1 MTATIDEGM
10 LAKLS
15 IREVIERWA
24 IARDTGDF
32 ESLRAC
38 FHDDGIMFATWF
50 QGSADDFVGRALT
63 SFSRG
68 NMSSHILGGISI
80 EIAGSRAVAQTRLT
94 LAAREQIEGAL
105 YDISCIGRF
114 YDLFE
119 KRAGGWKIA
128 ERRLTYEK
136 DRAEPVLPG
145 ETHAFDRALLD
156 SFPPGYR
163 FLAYAQTKRGLAVK
177 TDLPGLRGPDVEAL
191 YARGKA
197 WLNDHPWRM
206 SPIPAQNRVAQASK
220 AACPAPPRSLGR
232 SEAMS
237 EGSE

>member
-1 MTATIDEGM
+1 MAATIDEAM
-10 LAKLS
+10 LEKLS
-15 IREVIERWA
+15 IREVIEAWA

-32 ESLRAC
+32 KTLRTC

-50 QGSADDFVGRALT
+50 QGTADEFVGRALT

-68 NMSSHILGGISI
+68 NMSSHILGGTAI
-80 EIAGSRAVAQTRLT
+80 ELAGSRALAQTRLT

-119 KRAGGWKIA
+119 KREGRWAIK

-136 DRAEPVLPG
+136 DRAEPVIPG
-145 ETHAFDRALLD
+145 ETHNFDRALLD
-156 SFPPGYR
+156 SFPPGYQ

-177 TDLPGLRGPDVEAL
+177 KDLPGLRGPEVEAL
-191 YARGKA
+191 YAHGREWLKGTIRG
-197 WLNDHPWRM
+197 
-206 SPIPAQNRVAQASK
+206 
-220 AACPAPPRSLGR
+220 G
-232 SEAMS
+232 
-237 EGSE
+237 